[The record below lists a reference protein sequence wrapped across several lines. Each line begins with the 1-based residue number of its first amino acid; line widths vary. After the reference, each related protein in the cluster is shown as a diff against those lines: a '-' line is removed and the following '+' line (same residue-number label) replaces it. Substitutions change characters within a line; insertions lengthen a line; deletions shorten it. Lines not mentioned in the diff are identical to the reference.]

1 MNNKKKILAMLT
13 QAREKQ
19 EEAEKLLF
27 SAMKVIGAAMDAD
40 TLEDVEK
47 EKLEQRAIEIIK
59 AYVEKN
65 GNILYEGNQREL
77 FLELTEINYKHVG
90 LVYLLRDCKIQV
102 KYRNDIELKN
112 LVEWKPLEI
121 IAFEGDKK

>member
-27 SAMKVIGAAMDAD
+27 DAMKVVGAAMDVD
-40 TLEDVEK
+40 NLEDVEK
-47 EKLEQRAIEIIK
+47 EKLEQKAIEIIK
-59 AYVEKN
+59 AYVKEN
-65 GNILYEGNQREL
+65 GNLLYEGNQREL
-77 FLELTEINYKHVG
+77 FFELTEVNYKHQG
-90 LVYLLRDCKIQV
+90 LSYILKDCGIRA

-121 IAFEGDKK
+121 ISVGDEK